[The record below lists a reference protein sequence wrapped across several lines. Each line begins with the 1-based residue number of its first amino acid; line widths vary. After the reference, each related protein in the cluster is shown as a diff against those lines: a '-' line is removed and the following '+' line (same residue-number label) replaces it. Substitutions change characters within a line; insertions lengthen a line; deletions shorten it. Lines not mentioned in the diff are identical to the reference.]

1 MTYALW
7 ISSKENISSPFLRS
21 GNLFPHK
28 THWQFQQRKIIV
40 WIIFLIIIIVPLTEI
55 NFTALDV
62 FYKIL
67 KFYVDGFH
75 SMTVGK
81 TLWLIIGIKLFI
93 MFAIL
98 KLFFFPNFLK
108 SNFDNDLE
116 RSEYVI
122 EQLTK

>member
-1 MTYALW
+1 MKNMLTKIHVLSLLEKNVVLLYR
-7 ISSKENISSPFLRS
+7 NIKNIAVGL
-21 GNLFPHK
+21 
-28 THWQFQQRKIIV
+28 
-40 WIIFLIIIIVPLTEI
+40 
-55 NFTALDV
+55 

-67 KFYVDGFH
+67 KFYVDGFR

-81 TLWLIIGIKLFI
+81 TLWLIICIKLFI

-98 KLFFFPNFLK
+98 RLFFFQNFLK
-108 SNFDNDLE
+108 SNFDNDSE

>member
-1 MTYALW
+1 MMTHRVSKTRQDLYLYRVVLLQKYAVKHKMRQ
-7 ISSKENISSPFLRS
+7 IFFLKIFVS
-21 GNLFPHK
+21 LSEIKNEMNLRLP
-28 THWQFQQRKIIV
+28 
-40 WIIFLIIIIVPLTEI
+40 
-55 NFTALDV
+55 
-62 FYKIL
+62 YKIVR
-67 KFYVDGFH
+67 FYIDGFR

-108 SNFDNDLE
+108 TNFDNDAE
-116 RSEYVI
+116 RSEYII